1 MPSLRRKREHFEGR
15 VRKPQSLGAGAF
27 ENNQSRADDCG
38 FGRLGGYSA
47 EAYSGSNF
55 VQKRGLI
62 VKGIKGYKN
71 PALQAVFN
79 DEEVVFTDISTEED
93 KISEVQRFKAELIEQ
108 TYSANDMLYVS
119 AVYEKVNNL
128 WWILLLSIG
137 LPLFVVAITISTI
150 FIKIYKKGRINKEE
164 L

>member
-1 MPSLRRKREHFEGR
+1 M
-15 VRKPQSLGAGAF
+15 
-27 ENNQSRADDCG
+27 
-38 FGRLGGYSA
+38 
-47 EAYSGSNF
+47 
-55 VQKRGLI
+55 
-62 VKGIKGYKN
+62 
-71 PALQAVFN
+71 
-79 DEEVVFTDISTEED
+79 FTDISTEED

-150 FIKIYKKGRINKEE
+150 FIKIHSLHNHHIEHISVSTVDYTIIAFYIFGIYFCNNGSRLIQLIRIMGMTIMTI
-164 L
+164 

>member
-1 MPSLRRKREHFEGR
+1 M
-15 VRKPQSLGAGAF
+15 
-27 ENNQSRADDCG
+27 
-38 FGRLGGYSA
+38 
-47 EAYSGSNF
+47 
-55 VQKRGLI
+55 
-62 VKGIKGYKN
+62 
-71 PALQAVFN
+71 
-79 DEEVVFTDISTEED
+79 FTDISTEED